1 MKESGLLKRCF
12 SIVAML
18 LFVVGIGGCEGK
30 KEPAAAIADWQIAL
44 GDIQLTISPGQI
56 PVETLLR
63 LQLRSEQPLQLV
75 SAEMTGVSM
84 YMGKIPLRFTFDAA
98 TGLWSSDFMLG
109 ACSDPKMIW
118 QLQLQLTDSSGTVR
132 QLSTQ
137 LQSSWR

>member
-1 MKESGLLKRCF
+1 MKCFRLVAVLLL
-12 SIVAML
+12 IA
-18 LFVVGIGGCEGK
+18 GISGCEDK
-30 KEPAAAIADWQIAL
+30 KELAVAVADRQIAL
-44 GDIQLTISPGQI
+44 GDLQLSISPGDI

-63 LQLRSEQPLQLV
+63 LQLRSAQPLQQV

-109 ACSDPKMIW
+109 ACSDPKMVW
-118 QLQLQLTDSSGTVR
+118 QLQLQFTDDSGKVR
-132 QLSTQ
+132 QLSTE